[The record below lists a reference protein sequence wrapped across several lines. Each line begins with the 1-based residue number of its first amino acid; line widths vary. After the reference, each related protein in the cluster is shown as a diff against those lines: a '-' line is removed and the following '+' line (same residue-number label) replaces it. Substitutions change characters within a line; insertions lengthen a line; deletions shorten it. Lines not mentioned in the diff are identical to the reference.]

1 LLEVVEQVMIMQVE
15 VELAV
20 LYKRIVF
27 QFQDVKL

>member
-20 LYKRIVF
+20 LYKQIVF